1 MTSPSS
7 RTSEAPASTGGARAP
22 QLRLAPLIVLAL
34 MGFILVAMETMPA
47 GLLPEIADGLK
58 AAEGTVGLFV
68 SAYALGTVIV
78 TIPAISLTRR
88 LRRKPLLLV
97 GISLLAGI
105 VGYHGFEHLSWTDS
119 FLNASMILGGMGPVD
134 AVKSEGGKLF
144 AGFYA
149 LYSGLAF
156 LVLAGL
162 LFGPVAHRILHNF
175 HYDAD
180 QEDGKP

>member
-1 MTSPSS
+1 MFRYENRNQT
-7 RTSEAPASTGGARAP
+7 
-22 QLRLAPLIVLAL
+22 LIS
-34 MGFILVAMETMPA
+34 
-47 GLLPEIADGLK
+47 K
-58 AAEGTVGLFV
+58 AAFLRRLGHSFFVCLMLVGVSLFV
-68 SAYALGTVIV
+68 GML
-78 TIPAISLTRR
+78 
-88 LRRKPLLLV
+88 
-97 GISLLAGI
+97 
-105 VGYHGFEHLSWTDS
+105 GYHGFEGMTWTDS

-162 LFGPVAHRILHNF
+162 LFGPVAHRVLHNF

-180 QEDGKP
+180 QEEGKP